1 MNPFHPNLRRYDQTI
16 IEKSLLMIETCSPC
30 ASGFRTKVQNWSL
43 GIILVL
49 QPQNVAS
56 VVIRP
61 RSNHGRQSRYAVASL
76 RIVYLR
82 CTCDSPGMG
91 NPKTLANIAGLWTT
105 SSESSPKM
113 KSHSVLH
120 SRSSGMPMYHL
131 KIFSASTIIF
141 IRAVNISDVFDPQG
155 FQEDSIRSG
164 RMDAIH
170 EASEWSSVLHDGR
183 IY

>member
-1 MNPFHPNLRRYDQTI
+1 M
-16 IEKSLLMIETCSPC
+16 
-30 ASGFRTKVQNWSL
+30 
-43 GIILVL
+43 
-49 QPQNVAS
+49 AS
-56 VVIRP
+56 VVIQP
-61 RSNHGRQSRYAVASL
+61 RSNRGCQSRYVVASL

-82 CTCDSPGMG
+82 CTCNSLGMG
-91 NPKTLANIAGLWTT
+91 NPKTLANIARLWMT

-141 IRAVNISDVFDPQG
+141 IRAVNISNVIDPQG
-155 FQEDSIRSG
+155 IQEDSIQSG

-170 EASEWSSVLHDGR
+170 EASEWSSVLHDDR
-183 IY
+183 